1 VVLNGF
7 FCISGYLL
15 CHTKDIKN
23 IVKMEVD
30 QFNKK
35 PKWFKPVQF
44 PEFYKKITTNF
55 RQFFKQQ
62 YLIDLVF
69 HCENS
74 ESIGAHQMILLQA
87 SPIFQSIFI
96 EFGGADCF
104 NQDNIIHVSMPGI
117 SKDIMSDF
125 LESLYLGAVPT
136 DLNLFDEFR
145 NLSETFMLFSEY
157 ERPDSPEVKL
167 RTVIVNPRFSDKI
180 TSIETEV

>member
-1 VVLNGF
+1 
-7 FCISGYLL
+7 
-15 CHTKDIKN
+15 
-23 IVKMEVD
+23 MEVD

-87 SPIFQSIFI
+87 SPIFQRIFI

-104 NQDNIIHVSMPGI
+104 NQGA
-117 SKDIMSDF
+117 K
-125 LESLYLGAVPT
+125 YLGFFSSRSLKTREKRISFAQFVYF
-136 DLNLFDEFR
+136 LREVCLLFNF
-145 NLSETFMLFSEY
+145 
-157 ERPDSPEVKL
+157 
-167 RTVIVNPRFSDKI
+167 
-180 TSIETEV
+180 